1 MKTILNQILTNYIQ
15 EIIVIITKKFSKEK
29 IIKTNSEN
37 KIKMQQSIRIMERRV
52 TIPLNVDIKR
62 TIWITIKKILT
73 KMKIKGGIFLIWK
86 LMRNTRMNI

>member
-1 MKTILNQILTNYIQ
+1 
-15 EIIVIITKKFSKEK
+15 
-29 IIKTNSEN
+29 
-37 KIKMQQSIRIMERRV
+37 MERRV

>member
-37 KIKMQQSIRIMERRV
+37 KIKM
-52 TIPLNVDIKR
+52 
-62 TIWITIKKILT
+62 
-73 KMKIKGGIFLIWK
+73 
-86 LMRNTRMNI
+86 